1 VLLALLALAIVAV
14 ALAAP
19 LLFRAAESW
28 SSRRARGR
36 SSRRRVERREL
47 RDPGRERRAEQRAR
61 ELLRSCVNDE
71 EWGMYRDLGFIRV
84 TGQLGRKGRRTT
96 SVDEEPRR
104 GAVKGDDTGEWDFV
118 GDDGGRDSGG
128 VRDHD
133 RDLDEATLLDRPAG
147 GLDRPANG
155 LDRAANGLDGAPD
168 GSDGLGG
175 PSAPDEDTPR
185 RAARRHPPRL
195 PDNEPDTLQNRR
207 RAYAR
212 RQRGPSAN
220 PDDAP
225 YAYLIYPHKPIVAYV
240 PKTGRLLS
248 EYCVEF
254 PDLTGA
260 ISQTRLPDSDD
271 VLAKWMALTG
281 DEERLI
287 RNANMH
293 LPGRQ
298 VDPGRVRRDL
308 WRLSE
313 WARQRRGHGPV
324 RAPRT

>member
-1 VLLALLALAIVAV
+1 VLLALFALAIVAV

-28 SSRRARGR
+28 SSRRAR
-36 SSRRRVERREL
+36 SRKERRVERREM

-84 TGQLGRKGRRTT
+84 NGRLFRKGRG
-96 SVDEEPRR
+96 SGPQQAAGEDGGEEP
-104 GAVKGDDTGEWDFV
+104 
-118 GDDGGRDSGG
+118 
-128 VRDHD
+128 
-133 RDLDEATLLDRPAG
+133 
-147 GLDRPANG
+147 
-155 LDRAANGLDGAPD
+155 
-168 GSDGLGG
+168 
-175 PSAPDEDTPR
+175 
-185 RAARRHPPRL
+185 
-195 PDNEPDTLQNRR
+195 
-207 RAYAR
+207 
-212 RQRGPSAN
+212 
-220 PDDAP
+220 P

-298 VDPGRVRRDL
+298 VDPTRVRRDL
-308 WRLSE
+308 WRFSE
-313 WARQRRGHGPV
+313 WERQRRGYGPV